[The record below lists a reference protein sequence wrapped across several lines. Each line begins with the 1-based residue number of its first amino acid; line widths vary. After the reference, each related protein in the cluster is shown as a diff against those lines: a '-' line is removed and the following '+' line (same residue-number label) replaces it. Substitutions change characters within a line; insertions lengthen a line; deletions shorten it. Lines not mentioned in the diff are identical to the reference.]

1 MYNVQSKKLCAVP
14 ECSYPMGE
22 CSGACFHPEE
32 RQMALDFNE
41 QRADIIGQNGP
52 TGDHYDIVNHPPHY
66 TQGGIECIDALQAAL
81 SAEEF
86 KGYCKAAAIKYL
98 WRLDHKG
105 SARENAEKAI
115 WYLQKL
121 VKVL

>member
-1 MYNVQSKKLCAVP
+1 MEQL
-14 ECSYPMGE
+14 E
-22 CSGACFHPEE
+22 
-32 RQMALDFNE
+32 LDFGE
-41 QRADIIGQNGP
+41 EHRLQAIAQNGN
-52 TGDHYDIVNHPPHY
+52 TGEHYGYVHTQGPDMVNRPPHY

-81 SAEEF
+81 TPEEF

-105 SARENAEKAI
+105 SAKENAEKAL
-115 WYLQKL
+115 WYLQRL

>member
-1 MYNVQSKKLCAVP
+1 MKKIMCVEFGCEYPDGMCVGLCKRNQAIG
-14 ECSYPMGE
+14 SNG
-22 CSGACFHPEE
+22 
-32 RQMALDFNE
+32 NE
-41 QRADIIGQNGP
+41 
-52 TGDHYDIVNHPPHY
+52 GDHYQGVDMVNSPPHY
-66 TQGGIECIDALQAAL
+66 TKGGIECIDAIEAAL
-81 SAEEF
+81 TPAEF

-115 WYLQKL
+115 WYLQRL